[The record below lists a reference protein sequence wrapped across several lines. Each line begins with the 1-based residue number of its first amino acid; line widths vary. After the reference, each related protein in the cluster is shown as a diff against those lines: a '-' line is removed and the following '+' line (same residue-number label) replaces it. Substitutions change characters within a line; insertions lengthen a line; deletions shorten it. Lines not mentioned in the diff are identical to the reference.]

1 MYDRFLEKISIISL
15 NLLSKINLKNSYN
28 DENLNVI
35 KRDKRFNTLPLL
47 LRIEY
52 DEINKYGDY
61 NKRKKRNPIFIS
73 YYKKKNVFIH
83 LLNQEKYV
91 PKFELLINDIIKT
104 YRDREFLSDFSLNFL
119 YEVVKSKNSFNLLSN
134 NDVHG
139 LLLILG
145 QEFLKCNTDTLDKEV
160 IKEQKDNLYNNY
172 NIFLHDENNDYNE
185 NEEENYKRKLEKL
198 NLLLNERNMKILK
211 ISCFLLRYISI
222 DNRQSKMVDDIFM
235 FFFLMKL
242 NFVMNMKKDIQRKHI
257 EKDFNFNFYFYIL
270 LLYYYI
276 YIYNTTRKIK
286 IFDQGLIHH
295 YEYKPLNEFNTIYKN
310 YENLK
315 KNQFFNL
322 NRYGIYNR
330 KDEELEYYNIL
341 NNNNNYNIQYNNNN
355 YNNRNMFYQY
365 NYVNDKK
372 CIFFLKRNYFI
383 NSKFLKNN
391 FPIYFQ
397 FNDLSNI
404 NFLTNYNNFKILRK
418 KIYENTY
425 KYKSDI
431 INESLKSYVLF
442 TLNLLFKLNN
452 VDKTNEDMLIS
463 NVKKVDKQNSKNNL
477 TLINSFLSAASVGKR
492 WMLMFWFIPFSK
504 KKENKTNNNRNDN
517 NNDNINNSNSVE
529 RVGKVS
535 KNILLKNLNEKK
547 KNCKNKI
554 MLCELIYQSLD
565 YITLNEQVQYNNKG
579 YNIIESCLTEIINHI
594 ERKYKLK
601 YVSSTKD
608 SNVVLDN
615 ENKKKNKNEKNTSEN
630 DENILFN
637 IINIDNK
644 LKNPKN
650 IVNVEHLL
658 KKLNELLKLTQN
670 SSVYVNTGLHI
681 ILRNMFINRLN
692 SLNLDLLF
700 LINMYS
706 NNNYKK
712 KFFHYDQRYII
723 SNNDSEKNE
732 SKNNKEMDLKELNK
746 KQKDTHNDFLSND
759 INTNENIMKQYDNEN
774 ITTPDSNNNNNN
786 INGIKTL
793 NISSLNV
800 SPNNKTEEDHFNLE
814 VTKKTQGFRKRLNDN
829 IYNELSIILRIYA
842 NCLTSKDIC
851 FDSFSLLYCMYKNII
866 QNILRIS
873 FNFTYFFSAEFFFF
887 NDNMNLNSLVNIK
900 NQLLPSCLLFDS
912 IRALTNMKSHYA
924 YYTHIMKQRKK
935 LEKKL
940 EKDKNKKLL
949 LSTLNIKEIKRT
961 KKQNKIV
968 VTSAKE
974 YDKKP
979 YHKYER
985 FLEKV
990 DKMIKKEICY
1000 KEIKYIN
1007 TPHNHS
1013 IMNLNNILKYIYGNT
1028 YFNNYYNNNYL
1039 IYFKNIKRKLQRKIL
1054 LDEHIYMISKYN
1066 QQFYQLNDRF
1076 LPIYSYSKKYNI
1088 YRNKPLKKYHKK
1100 NIYKNNTLEQMNQ
1113 MDFHGSDKKVID
1125 NNSMTNQN
1133 SLKNN
1138 TNEILNKKIKG
1149 REMKKRKIMKKKIKK
1164 RKELDLIFIHG
1175 LRGNALRTWRFSNL
1189 YHNGSDYHFYYKNKN
1204 LEKFKKK
1211 DSDLLK
1217 YNTNEKSVNN
1227 NNNNNNKN
1235 KNNVSNNKNKN
1246 NVSNNKNKN
1255 NVSNNKNKKNV
1266 SNNKNKNNVNNN
1278 NNKNNVNNNNNN
1290 NMNNIFN
1297 NNKWNFLEMT
1307 NLNNKFFTNEKNNT
1321 LKENNKDLS
1330 NNTNTI
1336 NVKFNSMEKLE
1347 EKDNVIIYDDFRK
1360 KVRRLM
1366 KIKNNFQF
1374 IFNNHLINILMLNYK
1389 HNQNIVPMYTKT
1401 NVINKNLFKSLFLQN
1416 KKLKHDLDI
1425 YSDELSYLIWPFYLL
1440 YPIKRNANIYVF
1452 NYHSPLY
1459 PDGNFYTKVYY
1470 KNDNKNSTKLY
1481 TKHNDRRNKNK
1492 KVEHIKKQEDIS
1504 LKNNSITNVN
1514 VEKEKNAD
1522 NMYNYYMNVVNSFF
1536 NTKKDDNNN
1545 NNNNILEYNAHKE
1558 KYFYTDRMNFDE
1570 MSSFLLKKLKNTNIG
1585 KKNDIMFV
1593 AHSMGGLLTQYIL
1606 LKNDHFL
1613 NKTKCIFFYAT
1624 PHFGSPLSSSA
1635 YLLKPFLSPYVY
1647 QLNDYDSKLNYL
1659 QQSFKERIK
1668 NKDLVI
1674 YSFSESEK
1682 SPLPFIGVYTMI
1694 VPCTSAYLYY
1704 SKIFTIIKYC
1714 NHLEISKLNSEED
1727 VKFYYLNKVMKEFS
1741 KIK

>member
-35 KRDKRFNTLPLL
+35 KRDKTYNTLPLL

-52 DEINKYGDY
+52 NEVNKNGDS

-83 LLNQEKYV
+83 LLNQEKYLH
-91 PKFELLINDIIKT
+91 KFELLINDIINT

-134 NDVHG
+134 NDVYG

-145 QEFLKCNTDTLDKEV
+145 QEFLKCNTDTLDKHF
-160 IKEQKDNLYNNY
+160 IKEQKDILYNNY
-172 NIFLHDENNDYNE
+172 NIFLHDENNDNNE

-198 NLLLNERNMKILK
+198 NLLINERNMKILK

-222 DNRQSKMVDDIFM
+222 DNRQSKILDDTFM

-242 NFVMNMKKDIQRKHI
+242 NFVMNMKKDIQQKHI
-257 EKDFNFNFYFYIL
+257 ENNFNFNFYFYTL

-276 YIYNTTRKIK
+276 YIYNTTRKVK

-295 YEYKPLNEFNTIYKN
+295 YEYKPLNEFNIIYKN

-322 NRYGIYNR
+322 NRYGIYNW
-330 KDEELEYYNIL
+330 KDEDLEYYNIL
-341 NNNNNYNIQYNNNN
+341 NYNNNYNIHNNNN
-355 YNNRNMFYQY
+355 NNRNMFYQY

-383 NSKFLKNN
+383 NSKYLENN

-404 NFLTNYNNFKILRK
+404 NFLTSYNNFKILRK
-418 KIYENTY
+418 KFYENTY

-431 INESLKSYVLF
+431 INETLKNYVLF

-452 VDKTNEDMLIS
+452 VDKTNEDIFIS
-463 NVKKVDKQNSKNNL
+463 NVKKVDNKNSKNNI
-477 TLINSFLSAASVGKR
+477 TLINSFLSAASVGRR

-504 KKENKTNNNRNDN
+504 KKKENKTNDNLNDN
-517 NNDNINNSNSVE
+517 VNHNTNKNNNKNNNNNNNSTEGDN
-529 RVGKVS
+529 RVS
-535 KNILLKNLNEKK
+535 KNILLKNLNIKK
-547 KNCKNKI
+547 QNCKNKI

-579 YNIIESCLTEIINHI
+579 YNIIESCLSEIINHI

-615 ENKKKNKNEKNTSEN
+615 ENKKKNKNEKNISEN

-650 IVNVEHLL
+650 ILNVEHLL
-658 KKLNELLKLTQN
+658 KKLNELLKLTKN

-706 NNNYKK
+706 NNKYKN

-723 SNNDSEKNE
+723 TNNESEKYE
-732 SKNNKEMDLKELNK
+732 SKNNKEKDSKEINK
-746 KQKDTHNDFLSND
+746 KQKDTQNDLLSNN
-759 INTNENIMKQYDNEN
+759 INTNENIIKTYDNEN
-774 ITTPDSNNNNNN
+774 IITTSNNKM
-786 INGIKTL
+786 NGITTL

-800 SPNNKTEEDHFNLE
+800 SSNNKTEEDYFNLE
-814 VTKKTQGFRKRLNDN
+814 VTKKAQGIRKRLNPN

-842 NCLTSKDIC
+842 NSLTSKDIC

-873 FNFTYFFSAEFFFF
+873 FNFTYFFSAEYFFF

-900 NQLLPSCLLFDS
+900 NELLPSCLLFDS
-912 IRALTNMKSHYA
+912 IRALTNIKSHYE
-924 YYTHIMKQRKK
+924 YYMHIIKQRKK
-935 LEKKL
+935 QEKKW
-940 EKDKNKKLL
+940 EKEKNKKLL
-949 LSTLNIKEIKRT
+949 LSTLNIKEVKRT

-968 VTSAKE
+968 TSTNE
-974 YDKKP
+974 HDKKQ
-979 YHKYER
+979 YHKCER

-990 DKMIKKEICY
+990 DKMIKEEICY
-1000 KEIKYIN
+1000 KEIKYHN
-1007 TPHNHS
+1007 TPYNQS
-1013 IMNLNNILKYIYGNT
+1013 IMNINNILKYIYANN
-1028 YFNNYYNNNYL
+1028 YYNNYYNNNYHK
-1039 IYFKNIKRKLQRKIL
+1039 YFKNIKRKIKNKIL
-1054 LDEHIYMISKYN
+1054 LDENIYMISKYN

-1088 YRNKPLKKYHKK
+1088 YRNKLLKKYHKK
-1100 NIYKNNTLEQMNQ
+1100 NICINNNTLEQVNNIGLE
-1113 MDFHGSDKKVID
+1113 GSDKKLVD
-1125 NNSMTNQN
+1125 NYSMTSQN
-1133 SLKNN
+1133 NLKNN
-1138 TNEILNKKIKG
+1138 TNEKLNKKINKK
-1149 REMKKRKIMKKKIKK
+1149 EMKKRKIMNKKIEK
-1164 RKELDLIFIHG
+1164 RKELDLIFVHG

-1189 YHNGSDYHFYYKNKN
+1189 YHNGSDHFFYYKNKN
-1204 LEKFKKK
+1204 LERFKKK
-1211 DSDLLK
+1211 DFDHLK
-1217 YNTNEKSVNN
+1217 YNTNEKTIHNN
-1227 NNNNNNKN
+1227 NNNNIHINNENNSNHNNSEKN
-1235 KNNVSNNKNKN
+1235 GDH
-1246 NVSNNKNKN
+1246 
-1255 NVSNNKNKKNV
+1255 
-1266 SNNKNKNNVNNN
+1266 NNN
-1278 NNKNNVNNNNNN
+1278 NNNRDNNNNCNNNN

-1297 NNKWNFLEMT
+1297 INKWNFLEMT
-1307 NLNNKFFTNEKNNT
+1307 NLNNKFFTNEKNNV
-1321 LKENNKDLS
+1321 LKENNKELS
-1330 NNTNTI
+1330 NNSNTV

-1347 EKDNVIIYDDFRK
+1347 EKDNVIIYDDYRK
-1360 KVRRLM
+1360 GIRRLM
-1366 KIKNNFQF
+1366 KIKNNFHF
-1374 IFNNHLINILMLNYK
+1374 IFNNHLINMLMLNYK
-1389 HNQNIVPMYTKT
+1389 HNQNILPVYAETK
-1401 NVINKNLFKSLFLQN
+1401 VINKNLFKSLFLQN
-1416 KKLKHDLDI
+1416 KKLKHDLDM

-1440 YPIKRNANIYVF
+1440 YPNKRNSNIYVF

-1470 KNDNKNSTKLY
+1470 KNDNKNTTKLY
-1481 TKHNDRRNKNK
+1481 TKHNVKRSKNK
-1492 KVEHIKKQEDIS
+1492 EVEYIKKQDDIS
-1504 LKNNSITNVN
+1504 LNKNSITNAD
-1514 VEKEKNAD
+1514 VEKEKITD
-1522 NMYNYYMNVVNSFF
+1522 NMYNYYMNVVNTFF
-1536 NTKKDDNNN
+1536 NTNKDENNN
-1545 NNNNILEYNAHKE
+1545 MVEYNTHKE

-1570 MSSFLLKKLKNTNIG
+1570 ISSFLLKKLKNMNIG
-1585 KKNDIMFV
+1585 KRNDIIFV

-1606 LKNDHFL
+1606 LKSDHIL

-1647 QLNDYDSKLNYL
+1647 QLNDYDSTLNYL

-1668 NKDLVI
+1668 NKDLIV

-1682 SPLPFIGVYTMI
+1682 SPLPFIGVHTMI
-1694 VPCTSAYLYY
+1694 VPSTSAYLYY

-1714 NHLEISKLNSEED
+1714 NHLEISKVNSEED
-1727 VKFYYLNKVMKEFS
+1727 VKFYYLNKVIKEFS

>member
-1 MYDRFLEKISIISL
+1 MYL
-15 NLLSKINLKNSYN
+15 NL
-28 DENLNVI
+28 
-35 KRDKRFNTLPLL
+35 
-47 LRIEY
+47 
-52 DEINKYGDY
+52 
-61 NKRKKRNPIFIS
+61 
-73 YYKKKNVFIH
+73 
-83 LLNQEKYV
+83 
-91 PKFELLINDIIKT
+91 
-104 YRDREFLSDFSLNFL
+104 NF
-119 YEVVKSKNSFNLLSN
+119 VKSKNSFNLLSN

-355 YNNRNMFYQY
+355 NNYNNRNMFYQY

-418 KIYENTY
+418 KFYENTY

-851 FDSFSLLYCMYKNII
+851 FDSFSLLYL
-866 QNILRIS
+866 QNS
-873 FNFTYFFSAEFFFF
+873 FFF
-887 NDNMNLNSLVNIK
+887 NDNMNLNSF
-900 NQLLPSCLLFDS
+900 S
-912 IRALTNMKSHYA
+912 
-924 YYTHIMKQRKK
+924 
-935 LEKKL
+935 
-940 EKDKNKKLL
+940 
-949 LSTLNIKEIKRT
+949 
-961 KKQNKIV
+961 
-968 VTSAKE
+968 
-974 YDKKP
+974 
-979 YHKYER
+979 
-985 FLEKV
+985 
-990 DKMIKKEICY
+990 
-1000 KEIKYIN
+1000 
-1007 TPHNHS
+1007 
-1013 IMNLNNILKYIYGNT
+1013 
-1028 YFNNYYNNNYL
+1028 
-1039 IYFKNIKRKLQRKIL
+1039 
-1054 LDEHIYMISKYN
+1054 
-1066 QQFYQLNDRF
+1066 
-1076 LPIYSYSKKYNI
+1076 
-1088 YRNKPLKKYHKK
+1088 
-1100 NIYKNNTLEQMNQ
+1100 
-1113 MDFHGSDKKVID
+1113 
-1125 NNSMTNQN
+1125 
-1133 SLKNN
+1133 
-1138 TNEILNKKIKG
+1138 
-1149 REMKKRKIMKKKIKK
+1149 
-1164 RKELDLIFIHG
+1164 
-1175 LRGNALRTWRFSNL
+1175 NALRTWRFSNL

-1255 NVSNNKNKKNV
+1255 NVSNNKNKNNV

-1545 NNNNILEYNAHKE
+1545 NNNILEYNAHKE

>member
-222 DNRQSKMVDDIFM
+222 DNRQ
-235 FFFLMKL
+235 
-242 NFVMNMKKDIQRKHI
+242 N
-257 EKDFNFNFYFYIL
+257 
-270 LLYYYI
+270 
-276 YIYNTTRKIK
+276 
-286 IFDQGLIHH
+286 
-295 YEYKPLNEFNTIYKN
+295 
-310 YENLK
+310 
-315 KNQFFNL
+315 
-322 NRYGIYNR
+322 
-330 KDEELEYYNIL
+330 
-341 NNNNNYNIQYNNNN
+341 
-355 YNNRNMFYQY
+355 
-365 NYVNDKK
+365 
-372 CIFFLKRNYFI
+372 
-383 NSKFLKNN
+383 
-391 FPIYFQ
+391 
-397 FNDLSNI
+397 
-404 NFLTNYNNFKILRK
+404 
-418 KIYENTY
+418 
-425 KYKSDI
+425 I

-1255 NVSNNKNKKNV
+1255 NVSNNKNKNNV

-1545 NNNNILEYNAHKE
+1545 NNNILEYNAHKE

>member
-1 MYDRFLEKISIISL
+1 
-15 NLLSKINLKNSYN
+15 
-28 DENLNVI
+28 
-35 KRDKRFNTLPLL
+35 
-47 LRIEY
+47 
-52 DEINKYGDY
+52 
-61 NKRKKRNPIFIS
+61 RKKRNPIFIS

-83 LLNQEKYV
+83 LLNQEKYLH
-91 PKFELLINDIIKT
+91 KFELLINDIINT

-139 LLLILG
+139 LLLVLG
-145 QEFLKCNTDTLDKEV
+145 QEFLKCNIDTLDKHI
-160 IKEQKDNLYNNY
+160 IKEQKDILYNNY
-172 NIFLHDENNDYNE
+172 NIFLHDQNNENNE

-198 NLLLNERNMKILK
+198 NLLLNERNLKILK

-222 DNRQSKMVDDIFM
+222 DNRQSKMVDDTFM

-242 NFVMNMKKDIQRKHI
+242 NFIMNMKKDIQRKHI
-257 EKDFNFNFYFYIL
+257 EKNFNFNFYFYIL

-286 IFDQGLIHH
+286 IFDQGFIHH
-295 YEYKPLNEFNTIYKN
+295 YEYKPLNEFNIIYKN

-322 NRYGIYNR
+322 NRYGIYNC
-330 KDEELEYYNIL
+330 KDEDSEYYNIL
-341 NNNNNYNIQYNNNN
+341 NYNNNNYNIQYNNNN
-355 YNNRNMFYQY
+355 NNRNMFYKY

-383 NSKFLKNN
+383 NSKYLKNN

-418 KIYENTY
+418 KFYENTY

-431 INESLKSYVLF
+431 INESLKNYVMF

-452 VDKTNEDMLIS
+452 VDKNNEDNLIK
-463 NVKKVDKQNSKNNL
+463 NVKKVDNQNSKNNI

-517 NNDNINNSNSVE
+517 NKHNKNNNNSAE
-529 RVGKVS
+529 GGGKAS
-535 KNILLKNLNEKK
+535 KNILLKNLNKK
-547 KNCKNKI
+547 KQNYKNKI

-565 YITLNEQVQYNNKG
+565 YITLNEQIQYNNKG

-608 SNVVLDN
+608 NNVVLDN
-615 ENKKKNKNEKNTSEN
+615 ENKKKNKNEKNNSEN

-650 IVNVEHLL
+650 ILNVEHLL
-658 KKLNELLKLTQN
+658 KKLNELLKLTHN
-670 SSVYVNTGLHI
+670 SSVFVNTGLHI

-723 SNNDSEKNE
+723 TNNDSEKNE
-732 SKNNKEMDLKELNK
+732 SKNNKERDLKELNK
-746 KQKDTHNDFLSND
+746 KQKDTYNVLLSND
-759 INTNENIMKQYDNEN
+759 INTNENIIKTYDNEN
-774 ITTPDSNNNNNN
+774 ITTSNNN

-800 SPNNKTEEDHFNLE
+800 SSNNKTEEDHFNLE
-814 VTKKTQGFRKRLNDN
+814 VTKKTQGIRKRLNDN

-851 FDSFSLLYCMYKNII
+851 FDSFSLLYCMYKNIL
-866 QNILRIS
+866 QNILKIS

-900 NQLLPSCLLFDS
+900 NELLPSCLLFDS
-912 IRALTNMKSHYA
+912 IRALTNIKSHYA
-924 YYTHIMKQRKK
+924 YYTYIIKQRKK

-961 KKQNKIV
+961 KKQNKIG
-968 VTSAKE
+968 TSAKE
-974 YDKKP
+974 HDKKS
-979 YHKYER
+979 YRKCER

-990 DKMIKKEICY
+990 DKMIKEEICY
-1000 KEIKYIN
+1000 KEIKYLN
-1007 TPHNHS
+1007 TPYNQS
-1013 IMNLNNILKYIYGNT
+1013 IMNINNILKYIYGNN
-1028 YFNNYYNNNYL
+1028 YYNNYYNNNYH
-1039 IYFKNIKRKLQRKIL
+1039 IYFKNIKRKIQRKIL
-1054 LDEHIYMISKYN
+1054 LDEHVYMISKYN

-1076 LPIYSYSKKYNI
+1076 LPVYSYSKKYNI

-1100 NIYKNNTLEQMNQ
+1100 NIYINNTLNEMNH
-1113 MDFHGSDKKVID
+1113 MDFHGSNKKLID
-1125 NNSMTNQN
+1125 NNSMTSQN
-1133 SLKNN
+1133 NLKNN
-1138 TNEILNKKIKG
+1138 TNEKLNKKIKN
-1149 REMKKRKIMKKKIKK
+1149 REMKKRKIRNKKIKK

-1189 YHNGSDYHFYYKNKN
+1189 YHNGSDHYFYYRNKN
-1204 LEKFKKK
+1204 LERFKKK
-1211 DSDLLK
+1211 DFDLLK

-1227 NNNNNNKN
+1227 NNNNNH
-1235 KNNVSNNKNKN
+1235 NNSNNN
-1246 NVSNNKNKN
+1246 
-1255 NVSNNKNKKNV
+1255 
-1266 SNNKNKNNVNNN
+1266 
-1278 NNKNNVNNNNNN
+1278 
-1290 NMNNIFN
+1290 NNIFN

-1307 NLNNKFFTNEKNNT
+1307 NLNNKFFTNEKNNG

-1330 NNTNTI
+1330 NNTNTD
-1336 NVKFNSMEKLE
+1336 NVKFNNMEKLK
-1347 EKDNVIIYDDFRK
+1347 EKDNVIIYDDYRK
-1360 KVRRLM
+1360 EIRRLM

-1374 IFNNHLINILMLNYK
+1374 IFNNHLKNTLMLNYK
-1389 HNQNIVPMYTKT
+1389 HNQNILPMYTETK
-1401 NVINKNLFKSLFLQN
+1401 VINKNLFKSLFLQN

-1440 YPIKRNANIYVF
+1440 YPNKRNSNIYVI

-1470 KNDNKNSTKLY
+1470 KNDNENSTKLY
-1481 TKHNDRRNKNK
+1481 KKHIDRRIKNK
-1492 KVEHIKKQEDIS
+1492 KVKYIKKQEDIS
-1504 LKNNSITNVN
+1504 LKNNSITNVD
-1514 VEKEKNAD
+1514 VEKEKITD

-1536 NTKKDDNNN
+1536 NTKKDENNN
-1545 NNNNILEYNAHKE
+1545 MVEYNADKE

-1570 MSSFLLKKLKNTNIG
+1570 MSSFLLKKLKNLNIG

-1647 QLNDYDSKLNYL
+1647 QLNDYDSTLYYL
-1659 QQSFKERIK
+1659 QQSFRERIK
-1668 NKDLVI
+1668 NKDLII

-1682 SPLPFIGVYTMI
+1682 SPLPFIGVHTMI

-1727 VKFYYLNKVMKEFS
+1727 VKFYYLNKVIKDFS